1 MKGMNRKSTSA
12 ASLGFVT
19 CLLFGT
25 LGSVALGQDASHE
38 QMGMDAQV
46 LLKTTVTAA
55 DQQIQLPSGGKPEIT
70 SMVVTIQPGGH
81 SNLHT
86 HPVPVIAYV
95 LEGTLETRFGEKV
108 HNYKTGEAVVEPSNT
123 PMQAFNPGEVPTKLL
138 VVMVGQE
145 GQPNSAPVK

>member
-1 MKGMNRKSTSA
+1 MRGKKRKSTSA
-12 ASLGFVT
+12 ASLGLVA
-19 CLLFGT
+19 CLL
-25 LGSVALGQDASHE
+25 LGSAALSQEVSHE

-46 LLKTTVTAA
+46 LLKATVTAA

-81 SNLHT
+81 TSLHT

-95 LEGTLETRFGEKV
+95 LEGTFETRFGEKI
-108 HNYKTGEAVVEPSNT
+108 NSYKAGDAVIEPVNT
-123 PMQAFNPGEVPTKLL
+123 PMQGFNRGEVPTKLL

-145 GQPNSAPVK
+145 GQPNSAQVK